1 MADNNYVY
9 QEVPETDFL
18 NNPLFTKD
26 IIFHFY
32 MKSYD
37 EFILNGESKIK
48 PTIYIINLD
57 YLDFEEFIQI
67 LLNDLQL
74 IYKIGDDY
82 KWHYEKTN
90 TLVFLNIHNINDYED
105 ETYKKFK
112 LFVDYF
118 NFVGLKYYNKFVIID
133 KTNKKIYNLS
143 NIYIIHK
150 KEILRLLES
159 SIFKPFIDYLNK
171 LAENNKDFTLEEHI
185 TIQRNI
191 LFELIRLFIMEIA
204 RNKDDQNFKMNVIEE
219 FKSWLFKSD
228 VEHKSI
234 KNQVIILFNDLF
246 ILNDYKE
253 RIRNYDK
260 SNSLLSNY
268 QYYQNEISFIE
279 NDKEIKEKH
288 NIIVK
293 IY

>member
-9 QEVPETDFL
+9 QEVSETEFL

-37 EFILNGESKIK
+37 DFILSNEGNNK

-57 YLDFEEFIQI
+57 YLDFEEFVQV
-67 LLNDLQL
+67 LLNDLQI
-74 IYKIGDDY
+74 IYKIGNDY
-82 KWHYEKTN
+82 NWHYEKTN
-90 TLVFLNIHNINDYED
+90 TLIFLNIHNIEDYDD

-112 LFVDYF
+112 LFIDYF
-118 NFVGLKYYNKFVIID
+118 NYKGLEYYNKFVIID

-150 KEILRLLES
+150 KELLRFLHS
-159 SIFKPFIDYLNK
+159 NIFKPFIDYLES
-171 LAENNKDFTLEEHI
+171 LAENNKGFTLEEHL

-191 LFELIRLFIMEIA
+191 LFELIRLFIMEMA
-204 RNKDDQNFKMNVIEE
+204 RDKENQNFKMNVVEE
-219 FKSWLFKSD
+219 FKSWLFKTD
-228 VEHKSI
+228 VEHKSV
-234 KNQVIILFNDLF
+234 KNQAILLFNDLF

-253 RIRNYDK
+253 RVRTYNK
-260 SNSLLSNY
+260 SIGLFSNY
-268 QYYQNEISFIE
+268 QYYQNEISIVE
-279 NDKEIKEKH
+279 NGEEIKEKH